1 MSDAKKTSHDH
12 RAHDRGAHDPGA
24 HRAPADGASPLHLWS
39 QLYKTEMKRFL
50 DEAAPAVDRSVDAW
64 GRMLAEST
72 MAAQVGLRAWH
83 DATRSFFEAARKN
96 LD

>member
-1 MSDAKKTSHDH
+1 
-12 RAHDRGAHDPGA
+12 
-24 HRAPADGASPLHLWS
+24 
-39 QLYKTEMKRFL
+39 MKRFL